1 MAGMIS
7 SGACV
12 AGGYRQRRSGGL
24 KMVIVDDRWGSGWEV
39 VFLLL

>member
-1 MAGMIS
+1 MVS
-7 SGACV
+7 PGACV
-12 AGGYRQRRSGGL
+12 AGGYRQRQARGV